1 MGLCKNDDQPWKSGV
16 PYTMLKKNYTIN
28 YLNPFYLINP
38 PKILIGVDRH
48 LVGDNMV
55 PAWDFPH
62 PHCQSRSSP
71 ATMV

>member
-38 PKILIGVDRH
+38 QRF
-48 LVGDNMV
+48 
-55 PAWDFPH
+55 W
-62 PHCQSRSSP
+62 
-71 ATMV
+71 